1 MTRILQ
7 ACSHCSHEGR
17 PCGASRARV
26 AVAQGRPLQPGA
38 PSPAGSEATAPSP
51 VRTWRWPAAPGRPS
65 EKRAGEGAR
74 GRDAGPRSLGAF
86 RVSHF
91 RGLSTADAAPGPPR
105 AAAELGKPGPR
116 ARARA
121 RGRAG
126 ARPLGAEA
134 GQRRPRSRPRLRDVS
149 IWSLSAPRLRWP
161 QEGRPAGEGFSKI
174 ALYSK

>member
-74 GRDAGPRSLGAF
+74 GRDADPAASGRSAYHISEGFPRWTRRLDRPGRRRSSG
-86 RVSHF
+86 SQG
-91 RGLSTADAAPGPPR
+91 RGRGRGDG
-105 AAAELGKPGPR
+105 R
-116 ARARA
+116 ARAPWEPRPGSAAPARA
-121 RGRAG
+121 RDSETFLFGACLLRGCVGRRRDG
-126 ARPLGAEA
+126 RLGKVF
-134 GQRRPRSRPRLRDVS
+134 L
-149 IWSLSAPRLRWP
+149 
-161 QEGRPAGEGFSKI
+161 K
-174 ALYSK
+174 